1 MNDVLDGITLIYKI
15 FADHTSLFSKKL
27 NVNEFTKKLSFEQ
40 ALQQKIQFNP
50 DSNKQANEVEFS
62 QKLKDH
68 FYPLFT
74 FNNNDIKKCL
84 HQKHLGI
91 ILDSKLD
98 FNIHVDSKIKK
109 CYKTIGLVERLP
121 AMFQEKLYL
130 PSVNPSSNH
139 IWTMEI
145 PYMINQNIK
154 TFKMNQK
161 KFNIKHILR

>member
-1 MNDVLDGITLIYKI
+1 M
-15 FADHTSLFSKKL
+15 
-27 NVNEFTKKLSFEQ
+27 
-40 ALQQKIQFNP
+40 QFNLGR
-50 DSNKQANEVEFS
+50 NKQANEVIS
-62 QKLKDH
+62 
-68 FYPLFT
+68 YPPLT
-74 FNNNDIKKCL
+74 FNNNDVEKRP